1 MYYSCSNIHKA
12 FRRPRLLGVS
22 RAPRCVQRCL
32 HPVMPPCLD
41 TNYRRAGSSP
51 DLACWIHW
59 RYPRKTLR
67 ILYSMIAMVVLG
79 QSSQSNPVV
88 LVLQVLSSYFLRKI
102 PSRPKTTRSRTD
114 LPSTGIPR
122 MESRQSTLYN
132 GKVNDQ
138 DRGTLCKT
146 KAIIKRARRQICQCV
161 PPGNFLRVE
170 TQRIINAVILI

>member
-12 FRRPRLLGVS
+12 FGRPNLLEVS
-22 RAPRCVQRCL
+22 RAPQYVQKCP
-32 HPVMPPCLD
+32 HPVMPPSLD

-51 DLACWIHW
+51 GPACWIPR

-79 QSSQSNPVV
+79 QSFQSNPVV

-114 LPSTGIPR
+114 FPSTPTPR
-122 MESRQSTLYN
+122 VESNRLTLYN

-138 DRGTLCKT
+138 DRGTLYKT
-146 KAIIKRARRQICQCV
+146 KTIIKYARRQNCQCV
-161 PPGNFLRVE
+161 PPGNFL
-170 TQRIINAVILI
+170 